1 MRRAAYLVFILLFPA
16 VVLVAYALHLAF
28 PAVPDALFF
37 GGAFLVLVVVWS
49 AVAVA
54 DRNRRRR
61 EAHIMPRGKGFAAEL
76 ESVATRLREHA
87 KEIERDRRVA
97 VSGALR
103 EFLGELRIKAST
115 FDHHEIVVG
124 FDLDVPDPSEF
135 REAAAELEE
144 YAADVRSRGGIRY
157 R

>member
-1 MRRAAYLVFILLFPA
+1 MRRAAYLVFILLFPG

-37 GGAFLVLVVVWS
+37 GGAFLFMAAVWTLV
-49 AVAVA
+49 ALA

-61 EAHIMPRGKGFAAEL
+61 DAGIVSRGEGFAAEL
-76 ESVATRLREHA
+76 ESVATKLREHA
-87 KEIERDRRVA
+87 KEIERDHKID
-97 VSGALR
+97 VSSALR

-124 FDLDVPDPSEF
+124 FDLDVPDPGEF